1 MKPLFALPLAAAL
14 ALAACDV
21 SLGPPPSTPPDPPAP
36 LQTRVERVELSPDTV
51 AVGDTVLIHVVIRDS
66 LDTSFRYIWGMPRKS
81 MIPVDGRLDGPRVRV
96 VAPRTSEVPGRVVP
110 AGTSVYVTNGVQG
123 SRGVTY
129 SFSIPIRN

>member
-1 MKPLFALPLAAAL
+1 MKRHLLALPLAAL
-14 ALAACDV
+14 IALAACDV
-21 SLGPPPSTPPDPPAP
+21 GPPTTLPPDPPP
-36 LQTRVERVELSPDTV
+36 PVQTRVVRLTLDPDTV
-51 AVGDTVLIHVVIRDS
+51 AAEDTVLIHVVIRDS